1 MWCQGC
7 EWKDFESTHHLAAV
21 VRSIKCAQ
29 VDCTLHFPEHVSSA
43 EGPDPCELAQNPR
56 YRKGPDVCF
65 DSNENVS
72 SFVPETALW
81 WSFTVGLRQLLPA
94 FHLHESNHCELF
106 SFWYVDTCVDFINI
120 SFSFILHVIIF
131 VYLLLSHFTH
141 HLFDHFASTRRL
153 LSVSGWALVSDQQRV
168 CMETHTSHLV
178 SAAQLWVSVTMNF
191 LWYLQAKS
199 RSTDFTHSTSS
210 MSKHPGGWW

>member
-120 SFSFILHVIIF
+120 SFLFHFACNYLCLSLIKSFHSSFIWSLCIHPPAAVRLRMSPCVRSAEGLHGDTHLSPCFCCSAVGQCHHELFVI
-131 VYLLLSHFTH
+131 
-141 HLFDHFASTRRL
+141 
-153 LSVSGWALVSDQQRV
+153 
-168 CMETHTSHLV
+168 
-178 SAAQLWVSVTMNF
+178 
-191 LWYLQAKS
+191 
-199 RSTDFTHSTSS
+199 STS
-210 MSKHPGGWW
+210 